1 MHPPVQEEKPPM
13 GRIGAILVLGVI
25 AAHAGAMPEFL
36 VIGFILA
43 SVAFGIVAF
52 RRSSEARKQ
61 EGVGVKR

>member
-1 MHPPVQEEKPPM
+1 M